1 MDVVTLIGRLLFAAL
16 FIGSGIGHFA
26 KLEAMTGYAKYK
38 KLPAAKFGVLIS
50 GLFFLLGGIYIAI
63 GLWVDLGALLIAV
76 TVILAGIIFHAYWK
90 ETDATAKMNEQIAF
104 NKDLALGGAALILFA
119 LIASGTISGSDF
131 GPHVGSISLF
141 NN

>member
-76 TVILAGIIFHAYWK
+76 TVILAGIIFHAFWK
-90 ETDATAKMNEQIAF
+90 ETDPTAKQNETISF
-104 NKDLALGGAALILFA
+104 FKNLSLAGAAMIIFA
-119 LIASGTISGSDF
+119 LLRSGADF
-131 GPHVGSISLF
+131 GSNVGTLLF
-141 NN
+141 FS

>member
-38 KLPAAKFGVLIS
+38 FGVLIS
-50 GLFFLLGGIYIAI
+50 GLFFLLGGVYIAI
-63 GLWVDLGALLIAV
+63 GLWVDLGALLIAI
-76 TVILAGIIFHAYWK
+76 TVILAGIIFHAFWK

-131 GPHVGSISLF
+131 GPHVGNISF
-141 NN
+141 FSK

>member
-63 GLWVDLGALLIAV
+63 GLWVDLGALLIAI
-76 TVILAGIIFHAYWK
+76 TVILAGIIFHAFWK
-90 ETDATAKMNEQIAF
+90 DAVHQIVGVATADNVSTAVAVFI
-104 NKDLALGGAALILFA
+104 D
-119 LIASGTISGSDF
+119 
-131 GPHVGSISLF
+131 VGR
-141 NN
+141 NQ